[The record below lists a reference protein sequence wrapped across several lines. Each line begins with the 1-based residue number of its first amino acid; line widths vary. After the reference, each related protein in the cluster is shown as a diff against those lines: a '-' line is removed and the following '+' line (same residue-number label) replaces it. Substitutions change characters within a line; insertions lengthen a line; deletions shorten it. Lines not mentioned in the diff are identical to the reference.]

1 MEREKSKLDEK
12 ITTGRE
18 LLKIIEEKEIEIENQ
33 KAKLKL
39 ANEEIEKIKLDLN
52 ELRKNISNSIKSE
65 ENCEFETNIDSDSEN
80 KDKLKKE
87 DSSISIEI
95 VEAEDDEF
103 VNQAISKLIAEVTNY
118 EDNKDENLTQE
129 LAIDIVEDEKI
140 VEDKKIVED
149 EKIVEDDIT
158 LIENLKIAFIEN
170 NNYKVLDILN
180 SILDDKNYVE
190 VNFTKEEKIILLYL
204 GYFYNKLEGLLKK
217 YESIKEYY
225 NSEDS
230 EVTLLKSLIEE
241 NDYPIYKAI
250 KETIANK
257 MKSNNKLFKGLDTLI
272 RVRIIDK
279 VINIAYMTFEEVYSV
294 KDLKYGQENITL
306 KAWVKEKEKTE
317 YRLVEGLYC
326 NTTEKLYMLESSICV
341 LGLNI
346 KKVIDEEINNVKY
359 ENKVYYKKEQTNCSI
374 KEEEKK
380 VISNHKETLDKDN
393 DYIEEYDDIDE
404 DDLSIWTR
412 VKEKFTLRLKKR

>member
-52 ELRKNISNSIKSE
+52 KLRKNISNSIKSD
-65 ENCEFETNIDSDSEN
+65 ENCKFETKIDSDSEN
-80 KDKLKKE
+80 KDKSKKE

-140 VEDKKIVED
+140 VEDE
-149 EKIVEDDIT
+149 IT
-158 LIENLKIAFIEN
+158 LIENIKIAFIEN

-180 SILDDKNYVE
+180 SILDNKDYVE

-241 NDYPIYKAI
+241 KNYPIYKAI

-257 MKSNNKLFKGLDTLI
+257 MKSDNKLFKGLDTLI

-279 VINIAYMTFEEVYSV
+279 IINIAYMTFEEVYSV
-294 KDLKYGQENITL
+294 KDLKYGQENRTL

-359 ENKVYYKKEQTNCSI
+359 ENKVYYKNEQTNCSI

-380 VISNHKETLDKDN
+380 VISNYKETPDKDN

>member
-52 ELRKNISNSIKSE
+52 ELRKNISNSIKSD
-65 ENCEFETNIDSDSEN
+65 ENYKFETKIDSDSEN
-80 KDKLKKE
+80 KDKSKKE

-140 VEDKKIVED
+140 VEDE
-149 EKIVEDDIT
+149 IT
-158 LIENLKIAFIEN
+158 LIENIKIAFIEN

-180 SILDDKNYVE
+180 SILDNKDYVE

-204 GYFYNKLEGLLKK
+204 GYFYNKLECLFKK
-217 YESIKEYY
+217 YEVIKKYY
-225 NSEDS
+225 NSE
-230 EVTLLKSLIEE
+230 ENEAKLLKILIEE
-241 NDYPIYKAI
+241 KEYPIYKEI

-257 MKSNNKLFKGLDTLI
+257 INNHKNLFKDLDTII

-279 VINIAYMTFEEVYSV
+279 ILNSAYMTFEEVYSV

-306 KAWVKEKEKTE
+306 KAWVKEKEKME

-326 NTTEKLYMLESSICV
+326 NTTEKLYMLESSIYV

-346 KKVIDEEINNVKY
+346 KKVIDEEVNNIQYK
-359 ENKVYYKKEQTNCSI
+359 NKIYHKKEETNFMI
-374 KEEEKK
+374 NEEEKEILSK
-380 VISNHKETLDKDN
+380 HKETGEEVN
-393 DYIEEYDDIDE
+393 AYIEEYDDIDE
-404 DDLSIWTR
+404 DDLSLWIR
-412 VKEKFTLRLKKR
+412 IKEKLTLKFKKKQ

>member
-1 MEREKSKLDEK
+1 MEREKSKLNEK
-12 ITTGRE
+12 ITSGRE

-39 ANEEIEKIKLDLN
+39 ANDEIEKIKLDLN

-65 ENCEFETNIDSDSEN
+65 DNCKVETKIDSDSEN
-80 KDKLKKE
+80 KVNLKKE
-87 DSSISIEI
+87 ESSISIEI

-103 VNQAISKLIAEVTNY
+103 VNKAISKLIAEVTNY
-118 EDNKDENLTQE
+118 EDNKDENLNQE
-129 LAIDIVEDEKI
+129 LAIDIVESEKI
-140 VEDKKIVED
+140 I
-149 EKIVEDDIT
+149 EDDIT
-158 LIENLKIAFIEN
+158 LIENLKSAFIEN

-180 SILDDKNYVE
+180 SILDNKNYVE
-190 VNFTKEEKIILLYL
+190 VNFTNEEKIILLYL
-204 GYFYNKLEGLLKK
+204 GYFYNKLEGLLNK
-217 YESIKEYY
+217 YESIEEYY

-230 EVTLLKSLIEE
+230 EVALLKRLIKEKE
-241 NDYPIYKAI
+241 YPIYKGI

-257 MKSNNKLFKGLDTLI
+257 MKSDNKLFKGLDTII

-279 VINIAYMTFEEVYSV
+279 IINIAYMTFEEVYSV
-294 KDLKYGQENITL
+294 KDLKYGQENITIM
-306 KAWVKEKEKTE
+306 AWVKEKENME

-326 NTTEKLYMLESSICV
+326 NTTEKLYMLESSIYV

-346 KKVIDEEINNVKY
+346 KKVTDEEINNLKH
-359 ENKVYYKKEQTNCSI
+359 ENKICYKNEHTNFNI
-374 KEEEKK
+374 REEEKR
-380 VISNHKETLDKDN
+380 VFSDYKETPEKGN
-393 DYIEEYDDIDE
+393 DYIDEDDDIDE

>member
-52 ELRKNISNSIKSE
+52 ELRKNISNSIKSD
-65 ENCEFETNIDSDSEN
+65 ENYKFETKIDSDSEN
-80 KDKLKKE
+80 KDKSKKE

-140 VEDKKIVED
+140 VEDE
-149 EKIVEDDIT
+149 IT
-158 LIENLKIAFIEN
+158 LIENIKIAFIEN

-180 SILDDKNYVE
+180 SILDNKDYVE

-241 NDYPIYKAI
+241 KNYPIYKAI

-257 MKSNNKLFKGLDTLI
+257 MKSDNKLFKGLDTLI

-279 VINIAYMTFEEVYSV
+279 IINIAYMTFEEVYSV

-359 ENKVYYKKEQTNCSI
+359 ENKVYYKNEQTNCSI

-380 VISNHKETLDKDN
+380 VISNYKENPDKDN